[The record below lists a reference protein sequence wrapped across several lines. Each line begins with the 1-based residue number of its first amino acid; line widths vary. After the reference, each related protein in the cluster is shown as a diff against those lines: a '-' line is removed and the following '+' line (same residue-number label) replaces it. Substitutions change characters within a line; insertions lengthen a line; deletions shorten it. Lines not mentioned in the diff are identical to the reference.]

1 MNGRNDSFGVIAF
14 VRPVLHCLFCTSM
27 RRYLV
32 LTLSYFIV
40 IIPFCQARPFADSLA
55 LKRLQ
60 ATINQLQTSS
70 FVRNGTAALSVRR
83 ARDGVTLLDYN
94 AQLSLPSA
102 STLKLVT
109 TATALAVLGENYT
122 FRTVLEHDGIIQDSV
137 LNGNL
142 YIRGSGDPSLGSNR
156 FAEFADAP
164 TLLRTWTDIVRSA
177 GIKHIRGSVIGDASV
192 IQSLPVPNTWVWGDM
207 GNYYGAGVSGL
218 NFNENLYRAV
228 FKPAK
233 TVGLPAGLLRTE
245 PATPFLKLQNNVK
258 TGPAGS
264 GDEVIIY
271 NAPYTPQVFL
281 EGTVPAG
288 VAEFGV
294 KGSVPDP
301 AFFTAFALHEQLTKA
316 GIFVNNLPQSI
327 SPSRNTEPV
336 QSGTP
341 PLVPV
346 AKRTQIQLH
355 TSVPLAELAR
365 LTNHQSINLYAESML
380 ILAGNALAKVPVGTE
395 KAIQEMTRFWQSK
408 GIDVSGFRPKDGSG
422 LSPVGALTAANLT
435 GILAT
440 MSKEKSFLPFYDS
453 IPVVGESGTVKN
465 LARGSSAV
473 GNVRA
478 KSGTIEG
485 VRAYAGYAT
494 SADGE
499 LLSFTVLVNKYNPGS
514 LKGVMGFLEQI
525 LAQLTTLKVNE

>member
-1 MNGRNDSFGVIAF
+1 MY
-14 VRPVLHCLFCTSM
+14 
-27 RRYLV
+27 RYPA
-32 LTLSYFIV
+32 LTLSYFFV
-40 IIPFCQARPFADSLA
+40 IISLCQAHPSADSLA

-60 ATINQLQTSS
+60 TTINQLQTSP
-70 FVRNGTAALSVRR
+70 FLRNGTAALSVRR
-83 ARDGVTLLDYN
+83 TRDGVTLLDYN

-109 TATALAVLGENYT
+109 TATTLAVLGDNYT
-122 FRTVLEHDGIIQDSV
+122 FRTILEHDGTLKDSI

-164 TLLRTWTDIVRSA
+164 TLLRTWTEMVKAA

-192 IQSLPVPNTWVWGDM
+192 IQSLPVPDTWVWGDM
-207 GNYYGAGVSGL
+207 GNYYGAGISGL

-233 TVGLPAGLLRTE
+233 TVGLPAGVLRTE
-245 PATPFLKLQNNVK
+245 PSTPFLRLQNNVK

-271 NAPYTPQVFL
+271 NAPFSPLVFL
-281 EGTVPAG
+281 EGTVPLG
-288 VAEFGV
+288 VNEFGV
-294 KGSVPDP
+294 KGSLPDP
-301 AFFTAFALHEQLTKA
+301 AYFTAFALNEQLVKT
-316 GIFVNNLPQSI
+316 GISISGLPQSI
-327 SPSRNTEPV
+327 GPGRKSESM
-336 QSGTP
+336 TP
-341 PLVPV
+341 DALPIIPP
-346 AKRTQIQLH
+346 AKRTQLHLH
-355 TSVPLAELAR
+355 TSVPLSELAR
-365 LTNHQSINLYAESML
+365 LTNHQSINLYAEVML
-380 ILAGNALAKVPVGTE
+380 ILAGNSLTKAPVGTE
-395 KAIQEMTRFWQSK
+395 KAILEMTRFWQNK
-408 GIDVSGFRPKDGSG
+408 GVDMSGFRPKDGCG

-435 GILAT
+435 GILAA

-453 IPVVGESGTVKN
+453 IPVVGESGTVKS
-465 LARGSSAV
+465 LARGTAAV

-494 SADGE
+494 SADCE
-499 LLSFTVLVNKYNPGS
+499 LVSFTVLVNKYQPGS
-514 LKGVMGFLEQI
+514 LKGVMTLLEQI
-525 LAQLTTLKVNE
+525 MAQLTALKVND